1 MIYKELND
9 AGMKCSAIGHL
20 RIHALDNGEV
30 VLDKK
35 NAIHP
40 RNMGILLGRAVA
52 KDNNGSIFQLCF
64 GNGGTFL
71 NSSLQINYRAPNT
84 IGNANLY
91 NQTYAIQV
99 DDQASGTPPTN
110 SVIAVPSAAPS
121 TATMVVVTAQL
132 AANEPPG
139 QAMADNITFNPASP
153 YTFDEIG
160 LKTADGLLL
169 THLIFNPVEKTTNR
183 AFLFTYTLTINVS

>member
-1 MIYKELND
+1 MNNKDFKDIGLN
-9 AGMKCSAIGHL
+9 CSAVGHL

-30 VLDKK
+30 ILDKY

-40 RNMGILLGRAVA
+40 RNMGILFGRAVA
-52 KDNNGSIFQLCF
+52 KDNNGGIFQLCF

-71 NSSLQINYRAPNT
+71 NSSLQIVYRAPNT
-84 IGNANLY
+84 VGNASLY

-99 DDQASGTPPTN
+99 DDQSSGTPPTN
-110 SVIAVPSAAPS
+110 SVISVPSAAPS
-121 TATMVVVTAQL
+121 TATMIVVTAQL
-132 AANEPPG
+132 AAHEPPG
-139 QAMADNITFNPASP
+139 QAMADNITFDPGSP

-169 THLIFNPVEKTTNR
+169 THLILSPVEKTTNR